1 MRLSRGPLP
10 IDPGDEDGSSM
21 VEVMVGMAMGM
32 VVLAGLSML
41 LIVTLRGNARIS
53 ARAEASDNARVT
65 MTRVIEE
72 LHSACVEPT
81 VAPVKAKSN
90 ENTLVFTRGTYGQ
103 AAVAGAAAIPVEL
116 TYSPTK
122 KTLSETVSGGAPRIL
137 LSNVTPAA
145 SNVTPGTSKPIF
157 TYENPTVPA
166 VYKGELEEAEANLTI
181 VVRVAFKASPRVEPV
196 SDASAATEIE
206 NSATLRLTPPTY
218 EGKPA
223 KPCE

>member
-1 MRLSRGPLP
+1 MRLSSGPLP
-10 IDPGDEDGSSM
+10 LDPGDEDGSSM

-32 VVLAGLSML
+32 VVLAGMAML

-65 MTRVIEE
+65 MTRILEE

-90 ENTLVFTRGTYGQ
+90 ENKLVFTRGTYGQ

-116 TYSPTK
+116 TYSVPK
-122 KTLSETVSGGAPRIL
+122 KTLSETVGGVTRIL
-137 LSNVTPAA
+137 LSNVTPAL
-145 SNVTPGTSKPIF
+145 NKPIF
-157 TYENPTVPA
+157 AYENPTTVPA
-166 VYKGELEEAEANLTI
+166 KFEGELKEAEANNTI

>member
-10 IDPGDEDGSSM
+10 IDPGDDDGSSM

-65 MTRVIEE
+65 MTRIIEE

-81 VAPVKAKSN
+81 IAPVKAKST
-90 ENTLVFTRGTYGQ
+90 ENKLVFTRGTYGQ

-116 TYSPTK
+116 TYSVPK
-122 KTLSETVSGGAPRIL
+122 KTLSETVGGVTRIL
-137 LSNVTPAA
+137 LSNVTPAL
-145 SNVTPGTSKPIF
+145 NKPIF
-157 TYENPTVPA
+157 AYENPTVPA
-166 VYKGELEEAEANLTI
+166 KYEGELKEAEANNTI

-196 SDASAATEIE
+196 SDAGAATEIE